1 MLGSRF
7 PQFSRTKQKY
17 TYISLSIKEIL
28 IYPYIAHVSG
38 MGRKVKGEDLKR
50 IVSTKLSSD
59 DYLFLENY
67 AKWLYNTGRIK
78 LPSVSHALRKMVKL
92 RKEAALKKGQSQS
105 SSDLEKAK
113 LEKGLREKINR
124 VGQLP
129 RSP

>member
-1 MLGSRF
+1 MFST
-7 PQFSRTKQKY
+7 FSRTKQKY

-67 AKWLYNTGRIK
+67 AKWLYNTGKIE
-78 LPSVSHALRKMVKL
+78 LPSVSRALRKMVKL
-92 RKEAALKKGQSQS
+92 RKEAVKAHQSQG

>member
-1 MLGSRF
+1 M
-7 PQFSRTKQKY
+7 
-17 TYISLSIKEIL
+17 
-28 IYPYIAHVSG
+28 
-38 MGRKVKGEDLKR
+38 KGEDLKR

-67 AKWLYNTGRIK
+67 AKWLYNTGRIE

-113 LEKGLREKINR
+113 LEKGLRENINR